1 LPAPLLSRRH
11 GRPLGSRGL
20 HRKGVCHALTVLRP
34 NGAPEGL
41 AELLAGILGAY
52 LLEDV
57 GGFTYARAFVGPVL
71 ADEHVDNI
79 GFPLVVEY
87 RLPAHAAT
95 ELDAL
100 TIIRGD
106 VRL

>member
-1 LPAPLLSRRH
+1 M
-11 GRPLGSRGL
+11 
-20 HRKGVCHALTVLRP
+20 LT
-34 NGAPEGL
+34 
-41 AELLAGILGAY
+41 GILGEH

-57 GGFTYARAFVGPVL
+57 DGFTQARAFVGPVL
-71 ADEHVDNI
+71 ADEDVDNN
-79 GFPLVVEY
+79 GFPLVVEN

-100 TIIRGD
+100 TIIWND

>member
-1 LPAPLLSRRH
+1 MPAPLLSRRY
-11 GRPLGSRGL
+11 GRPLGGRGL

-41 AELLAGILGAY
+41 AELLAETLGAY
-52 LLEDV
+52 FLEGFD
-57 GGFTYARAFVGPVL
+57 GFTHARAFVGPVL
-71 ADEHVDNI
+71 ADEHVDNNA
-79 GFPLVVEY
+79 FPLVVED

-100 TIIRGD
+100 TIIRGH

>member
-1 LPAPLLSRRH
+1 MPAPLLSRRY

-20 HRKGVCHALTVLRP
+20 HCKGVCHALTVLRP
-34 NGAPEGL
+34 HGAPEGL
-41 AELLAGILGAY
+41 VELLAGILGAH
-52 LLEDV
+52 LLQNVD
-57 GGFTYARAFVGPVL
+57 GFTHARVFVGPVL
-71 ADEHVDNI
+71 ADEHVDNN
-79 GFPLVVEY
+79 GFPLVVED